1 MSIQE
6 ILELR
11 YKKELFK
18 RFQET
23 RILQAPPPARLY
35 SGPTVKVDR
44 TPQEPQ
50 MPVSNLSPEELF
62 KIRHTPKPPRT
73 QPAVRA
79 QSEHPKHIQLIGRLK
94 EIRPLP
100 FYNPGKALSGD
111 KLKYT

>member
-18 RFQET
+18 RYQET

-35 SGPTVKVDR
+35 SGPTVRVDR

-50 MPVSNLSPEELF
+50 MPITNLSPEELF
-62 KIRHTPKPPRT
+62 KIRHMPKRPEIQAIPRVKSQHIT
-73 QPAVRA
+73 
-79 QSEHPKHIQLIGRLK
+79 HIQSVGKLK
-94 EIRPLP
+94 EVKIP
-100 FYNPGKALSGD
+100 FWSPVKIYPVIGN
-111 KLKYT
+111 LKYT